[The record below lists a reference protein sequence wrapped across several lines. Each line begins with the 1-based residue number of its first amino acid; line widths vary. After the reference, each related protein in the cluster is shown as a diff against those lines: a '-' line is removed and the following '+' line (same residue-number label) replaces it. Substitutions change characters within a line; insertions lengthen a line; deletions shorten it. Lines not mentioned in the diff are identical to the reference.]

1 MISGNAS
8 FLLIKKRK
16 TKAPMIFTRE
26 IKGFQDHGAQ
36 TRKYQ
41 KITDQLA
48 HHLTGIILTV
58 IGK

>member
-26 IKGFQDHGAQ
+26 IKRFSGPWCANSEIS
-36 TRKYQ
+36 